1 MRNFLI
7 RVVISAFA
15 IAVTAMVIPGIQV
28 ANNDIGTLL
37 IIGLVFGIINSM
49 LKPILMFLTCPAVI
63 LSLGLFVLVINGVML
78 LITDSLVGD
87 RLIIEGG
94 IWTAIL
100 GGIVMAIVSMVLEGV
115 LKLDDDK
122 QRKSH
127 DNNTIFDNRD

>member
-7 RVVISAFA
+7 RVVINAIA
-15 IAVTAMVIPGIQV
+15 IAVTATVIPGIQV

-37 IIGLVFGIINSM
+37 MIGLVFGIINSL

-63 LSLGLFVLVINGVML
+63 FSLGLFVLVINGVLL

-100 GGIVMAIVSMVLEGV
+100 GGIVMAIVSMVLEGI
-115 LKLDDDK
+115 LKPDGDS
-122 QRKSH
+122 RHVS
-127 DNNTIFDNRD
+127 DNDNIISG